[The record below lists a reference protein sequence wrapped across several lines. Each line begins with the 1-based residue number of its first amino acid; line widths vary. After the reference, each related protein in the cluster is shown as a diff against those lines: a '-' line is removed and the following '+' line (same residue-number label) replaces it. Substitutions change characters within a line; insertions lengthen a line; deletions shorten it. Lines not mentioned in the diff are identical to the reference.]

1 MDKTLGIVIL
11 CILVFILVSLIVF
24 SKEIKKR
31 KFKYSNKNYNEEKL
45 LRHINKVNYT
55 QKPMLTSSEKKLF
68 FKLKEIVEDKYF
80 LACQVNLASIIYTDY
95 KYKSE
100 LFRNIDF
107 GIFDKKTLKII
118 LLIELNDET
127 HKTAERYTRDLKV
140 RRICE
145 KANIPLLTLYS
156 GYPNEIN
163 YIQKRIKQ
171 IIPYF

>member
-11 CILVFILVSLIVF
+11 CFLVFILVSLVVF

-31 KFKYSNKNYNEEKL
+31 KSKYSNKNYNEEKL

-55 QKPMLTSSEKKLF
+55 QKPMLTYKEKKLF
-68 FKLKEIVEDKYF
+68 FKLKEIVNDKYF
-80 LACQVNLASIIYTDY
+80 LACQVNLASIIDTNY

-107 GIFDKKTLKII
+107 GIFDKNTLKTI

-127 HKTAERYTRDLKV
+127 HKLKKRYIRDLKV

-145 KANIPLLTLYS
+145 KANIPLLTLYTN
-156 GYPNEIN
+156 YPNEIN
-163 YIQKRIKQ
+163 YIEKRIKQ
-171 IIPYF
+171 LIPYF